1 MIDFDNIRN
10 ELDAI
15 EDYVNLDKFSEASY
29 LISQLQQY
37 VNQLQVDINNA
48 RELAESEWNI

>member
-37 VNQLQVDINNA
+37 VNQLHTDINNA
-48 RELAESEWNI
+48 RELSEAE

>member
-15 EDYVNLDKFSEASY
+15 EDYVNLDKFNEASY
-29 LISQLQQY
+29 LLIQLQEY
-37 VNQLQVDINNA
+37 VNQLRTDITNA
-48 RELAESEWNI
+48 RELSEAE